1 MSLGSIVGKLK
12 TYFLD
17 KDVAA
22 VYLFGSY
29 VKGKERKSSDL
40 DIGILHNTNSDPV
53 KNFESNLEYAVQLEE
68 ITGIP
73 VDVLDL
79 EKVNT
84 YLLHQLMR
92 NRILILD
99 KDTKRRVAFEVARR
113 KEYFDRKSFYKTY
126 HEQALRRLER
136 RAAK

>member
-1 MSLGSIVGKLK
+1 MSLGSIVDKLK

-29 VKGKERKSSDL
+29 AKGKERKSSDL

>member
-1 MSLGSIVGKLK
+1 MSLSSLVDKLK
-12 TYFLD
+12 AYFLD

-29 VKGKERKSSDL
+29 VKRKERKSSDL
-40 DIGILHNTNSDPV
+40 DIGILHKTNSDPL
-53 KNFESNLEYAVQLEE
+53 KNFESNLAFAVQLEE
-68 ITGIP
+68 ITGIT
-73 VDVLDL
+73 VDIVDL

-84 YLLHQLMR
+84 YLLHQLML

-113 KEYFDRKSFYKTY
+113 KEYFDRKYFYKIY
-126 HEQALRRLER
+126 HEQALKRLER
-136 RAAK
+136 RTAR

>member
-1 MSLGSIVGKLK
+1 MSLGSIVDILK

-17 KDVAA
+17 KDVVA

-29 VKGKERKSSDL
+29 VKMKERKSSDL
-40 DIGILHNTNSDPV
+40 DIGILHKTNIDPL
-53 KNFESNLEYAVQLEE
+53 KKFESNLDFAVQLEE
-68 ITGIP
+68 ITGIT
-73 VDVLDL
+73 VDLFDL

-84 YLLHQLMR
+84 YLLHQMML
-92 NRILILD
+92 NKILILD

-113 KEYFDRKSFYKTY
+113 KEYFDRKSFYKIY

-136 RAAK
+136 RAVK

>member
-1 MSLGSIVGKLK
+1 MSLGSIVDILK

-29 VKGKERKSSDL
+29 VKMKERESSDL
-40 DIGILHNTNSDPV
+40 DIGILHKTNIDPL
-53 KNFESNLEYAVQLEE
+53 KKFESNLDFAVQLEE
-68 ITGIP
+68 ITGIT
-73 VDVLDL
+73 VDLFDL

-84 YLLHQLMR
+84 YLLHQMML
-92 NRILILD
+92 NKILILD

-113 KEYFDRKSFYKTY
+113 KEYFDRKSFYKIY

-136 RAAK
+136 RAVK

>member
-1 MSLGSIVGKLK
+1 MSLGSIVDILK

-29 VKGKERKSSDL
+29 VKMKERKSSDL
-40 DIGILHNTNSDPV
+40 DIGILHKTNIDPL
-53 KNFESNLEYAVQLEE
+53 KKFESNLDFAVQLEE
-68 ITGIP
+68 ITGIT
-73 VDVLDL
+73 VDLFDL

-84 YLLHQLMR
+84 YLLHQMML
-92 NRILILD
+92 NKILILD

-113 KEYFDRKSFYKTY
+113 KEYFDRKSFYKIY

-136 RAAK
+136 RAVK